1 MAGKRMFSKQVLLS
15 DAFLDMS
22 AEARAL
28 YVTLN
33 MCADDDGLVNNTKSL
48 MRVSGASKE
57 HLEELES
64 NNFIHVFE
72 SGVCVIMHWKVHN
85 TIKNDRY
92 VPSLLDEKNGLSE
105 NEKKVYEIRSE
116 ILDPQGRL
124 DKKSIEKIKSKE
136 GEERKEKIDFEKTNK
151 ESPRVSAPVND
162 EIDEDVFDC
171 AETAK
176 AGYGPYR
183 NVMLTDDEFSAWKD
197 ECPQADEYINLMSNY
212 LKSKGES
219 YADCLAALRS
229 WYLRDCR
236 KRENSADSQ
245 FAAPLTASHS
255 GASYDLER
263 VKANSLKVPEYVKR
277 NKEKSPAPGDV

>member
-1 MAGKRMFSKQVLLS
+1 MAGKRMFTKQILLS
-15 DAFLDMS
+15 DSFLDMS

-57 HLEELES
+57 HLEELISEK
-64 NNFIHVFE
+64 FIHVFE

-92 VPSLLDEKNGLSE
+92 VPSLLDEKNGLFE

-116 ILDPQGRL
+116 NLDPQGRL
-124 DKKSIEKIKSKE
+124 DKKSIEKNRSEE
-136 GEERKEKIDFEKTNK
+136 GEERKENIDFEKTNK

-162 EIDEDVFDC
+162 EIDKNVCVD
-171 AETAK
+171 TGK
-176 AGYGPYR
+176 SGYGPYR
-183 NVMLTDDEFSAWKD
+183 NVMLTDDEFSKWKN
-197 ECPQADEYINLMSNY
+197 ECPQADEYISLMSNY

-236 KRENSADSQ
+236 KRENSAHSQ

-263 VKANSLKVPEYVKR
+263 VKANSLKVPQYVKK
-277 NKEKSPAPGDV
+277 NKETSPAPEDV

>member
-1 MAGKRMFSKQVLLS
+1 MARKRMFSKQVLLS

-33 MCADDDGLVNNTKSL
+33 MCADDDGLVNNAKSL
-48 MRVSGASKE
+48 MRVSGAGKE

-92 VPSLLDEKNGLSE
+92 VPSLLDEKNELSE
-105 NEKKVYEIRSE
+105 NEKRVYEIRSE
-116 ILDPQGRL
+116 NLDPQGRL
-124 DKKSIEKIKSKE
+124 NKNSIEKIKSEE
-136 GEERKEKIDFEKTNK
+136 GEERKENIDFEKTNK

-183 NVMLTDDEFSAWKD
+183 NVMLTDDELAAWKG

-245 FAAPLTASHS
+245 FAAPLTASHT

-263 VKANSLKVPEYVKR
+263 VKANSVKVPEYVKK
-277 NKEKSPAPGDV
+277 NKEKSVS

>member
-92 VPSLLDEKNGLSE
+92 VPSLLDEKNSVVE
-105 NEKKVYEIRSE
+105 NEKKMYEIRSAN
-116 ILDPQGRL
+116 LDPQGRL
-124 DKKSIEKIKSKE
+124 NKNSIEKIKSEE
-136 GEERKEKIDFEKTNK
+136 GEERKEKIDFDKSNI

-162 EIDEDVFDC
+162 EIDKNVCVEIGKV
-171 AETAK
+171 
-176 AGYGPYR
+176 GYGPYR

-236 KRENSADSQ
+236 KRDNAEISQ
-245 FAAPLTASHS
+245 LAAPLTASHS

-263 VKANSLKVPEYVKR
+263 VKANSLKVPQYVKK
-277 NKEKSPAPGDV
+277 NKEKFVS